1 MSSTR
6 RPQRAHTSSRSATRA
21 PQHRT
26 GISATNPTSARTA
39 ESPAAAKASGIGA
52 PTKTPTAKS
61 GAYQER
67 PGAAYGQT
75 KATTYQERA
84 ATRTSRGP
92 SNQNRRRRG
101 KRSWLQTRWPI
112 VSAVVGVVLI
122 VAIFLVFAN
131 RTTGY
136 KATVAPTDI
145 VQETT
150 HVPASV
156 FAAVG
161 ASSLK
166 NPFLATPSGT
176 DVLKGPDGKPEFLY
190 MGAEYCPYCAAERWS
205 MVVALSRFGA
215 FSHLSVTK
223 SGAAPEPYPQTNTFT
238 FYGSTYTSQY
248 LDFVPVEMQT
258 NLQDG
263 LGGYTNLQ
271 TATKAESAIFTQY
284 DQPPYATQAGGI
296 PFLSLGNQYIE
307 VSAGYLP
314 DVLNGQTWQSIA
326 GALSNPTAPTT
337 VEIVANANYL
347 TAGICLMT
355 HNQPASVCA
364 AAPIPTLEKNYGS
377 GK

>member
-1 MSSTR
+1 M
-6 RPQRAHTSSRSATRA
+6 
-21 PQHRT
+21 
-26 GISATNPTSARTA
+26 
-39 ESPAAAKASGIGA
+39 AKSSGIGA
-52 PTKTPTAKS
+52 QTRAPAAKS

-84 ATRTSRGP
+84 ATRASRGP
-92 SNQNRRRRG
+92 TNQNRRRRG

-112 VSAVVGVVLI
+112 VSAVIGVVLI

-161 ASSLK
+161 PASLK

-176 DVLKGPDGKPEFLY
+176 ALLKGPDGKPEFLY

-205 MVVALSRFGA
+205 MVVALSRFGT
-215 FSHLSVTK
+215 FSNLSVTE
-223 SGAAPEPYPQTNTFT
+223 SGPAPEPYPQTNTFT
-238 FYGSTYTSQY
+238 FNGSTYTSQY

-258 NLQDG
+258 NQQDG
-263 LGGYTNLQ
+263 LGGYTKLQ
-271 TATKAESAIFTQY
+271 TPTKAESAVFAQY
-284 DQPPYATQAGGI
+284 DQPPYASQAGGI

-314 DVLNGQTWQSIA
+314 DVLNGQTWQTIA

-355 HNQPASVCA
+355 NNQPASVCA

>member
-1 MSSTR
+1 
-6 RPQRAHTSSRSATRA
+6 
-21 PQHRT
+21 
-26 GISATNPTSARTA
+26 
-39 ESPAAAKASGIGA
+39 
-52 PTKTPTAKS
+52 
-61 GAYQER
+61 
-67 PGAAYGQT
+67 
-75 KATTYQERA
+75 
-84 ATRTSRGP
+84 
-92 SNQNRRRRG
+92 
-101 KRSWLQTRWPI
+101 
-112 VSAVVGVVLI
+112 VVGVVLI

-136 KATVAPTDI
+136 KATVAPVDI

-176 DVLKGPDGKPEFLY
+176 AVLKGPDGKPEFLY

-205 MVVALSRFGA
+205 MVVALSRFGT

-238 FYGSTYTSQY
+238 FYGSAYTSQY

-263 LGGYTNLQ
+263 LGGYTSLQ

-284 DQPPYATQAGGI
+284 DQPPYASQAGGI

-326 GALSNPTAPTT
+326 GALSDPAAPTT

-355 HNQPASVCA
+355 NNQPASVCA
-364 AAPIPTLEKNYGS
+364 AAPIPTLEKNYGR